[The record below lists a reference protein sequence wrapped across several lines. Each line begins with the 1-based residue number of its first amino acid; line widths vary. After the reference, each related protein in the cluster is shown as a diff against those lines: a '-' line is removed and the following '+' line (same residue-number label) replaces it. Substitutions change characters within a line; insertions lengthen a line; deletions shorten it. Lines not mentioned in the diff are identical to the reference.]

1 MSVRWID
8 AMMMYQWPLLC
19 ACWFKVYIINY
30 ANSLGFVIRT
40 QYNDDDW
47 LVCAFTALMMKYNV
61 GTYLASRVY
70 VSFIFCFDFVLFFVS
85 ILLWFVFGVG
95 WCYSFAVAYG
105 VAFGC
110 CSHVITMA
118 MIDVHHFSCL
128 KWWNYLAITL
138 LGNQIVRF
146 VIFCRFTCKVL

>member
-1 MSVRWID
+1 
-8 AMMMYQWPLLC
+8 MMYQWPLLC

-95 WCYSFAVAYG
+95 GATRLRWLMGSHSVAV
-105 VAFGC
+105 
-110 CSHVITMA
+110 HM
-118 MIDVHHFSCL
+118 
-128 KWWNYLAITL
+128 L
-138 LGNQIVRF
+138 LQWQ
-146 VIFCRFTCKVL
+146 